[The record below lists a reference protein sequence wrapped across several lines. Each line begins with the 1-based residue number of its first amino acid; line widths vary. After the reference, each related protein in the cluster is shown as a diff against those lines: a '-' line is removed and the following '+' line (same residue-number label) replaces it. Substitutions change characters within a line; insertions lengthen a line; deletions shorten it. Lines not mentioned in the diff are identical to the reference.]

1 MYRAPEITVM
11 VRDKSFYRTIF
22 RIALPAAFQSL
33 VSFLVVV
40 ADDVMVSS
48 LENGVASQAA
58 VSQINCI
65 TAFYTATLLG
75 FVSGSSVL
83 IAQYWGKRDL
93 ERIRRIFAIVMRLCI
108 FVSLLFVAAVRLF
121 PRQLA
126 GIVIGADETE
136 VMQLALTYFS
146 VVCFSYIPYAVTNA
160 LIGMLRAVE
169 IVKVTL
175 VITTA
180 SLLVNIGGNY
190 LLIFGNCGFPHLGV
204 TGAAIAT
211 ITARLTELVIILIY
225 TFRIQKHFPINIRD
239 FLKTD
244 KLLRRDY
251 MRYGLPV
258 GLADMQWAMIGLLK
272 AMIVG
277 QLGAVF
283 MTANNIANSM
293 INLGTLFT
301 FALASGACVVVGK
314 AVGAGDTHKARE
326 YSNTIQIMFFAIGLC
341 MAAIVF
347 LVRDPFISLYGS
359 ASDPEVAALSRKL
372 IAIVAVTLIG
382 SCYHA
387 SCFVGINRGAGDSR
401 FVALVDMICGWLV
414 VLPATALAAFVF
426 HASLPV
432 VFLCTRIDQCFKW
445 LIALIRLR
453 GNRWIRNVT
462 RS

>member
-1 MYRAPEITVM
+1 
-11 VRDKSFYRTIF
+11 
-22 RIALPAAFQSL
+22 
-33 VSFLVVV
+33 
-40 ADDVMVSS
+40 MVSS

-204 TGAAIAT
+204 TG
-211 ITARLTELVIILIY
+211 
-225 TFRIQKHFPINIRD
+225 
-239 FLKTD
+239 
-244 KLLRRDY
+244 
-251 MRYGLPV
+251 
-258 GLADMQWAMIGLLK
+258 
-272 AMIVG
+272 
-277 QLGAVF
+277 
-283 MTANNIANSM
+283 
-293 INLGTLFT
+293 
-301 FALASGACVVVGK
+301 
-314 AVGAGDTHKARE
+314 
-326 YSNTIQIMFFAIGLC
+326 
-341 MAAIVF
+341 
-347 LVRDPFISLYGS
+347 
-359 ASDPEVAALSRKL
+359 
-372 IAIVAVTLIG
+372 
-382 SCYHA
+382 
-387 SCFVGINRGAGDSR
+387 
-401 FVALVDMICGWLV
+401 
-414 VLPATALAAFVF
+414 
-426 HASLPV
+426 
-432 VFLCTRIDQCFKW
+432 
-445 LIALIRLR
+445 R
-453 GNRWIRNVT
+453 GNCHDYSSADRARHHSYLYLSNSKT
-462 RS
+462 FSHKHP